1 MSLHNLCRFGLLT
14 RETTLILQN
23 LEKNIQF
30 NNVELKLYESGYT
43 SSKSHAT
50 RIKSEIKRRIILKKE
65 FLPEINSLITM
76 ANTNFN
82 SIVKGQIYFV
92 YLYNTDAFVS
102 HITDKLG
109 EIFHS
114 NYDNPEI
121 SRNNIKNLLLTH
133 LNSISI
139 EGQNKTIENWIG
151 KYLSIMREI
160 NILIRKRKHDYFIN
174 FYAIMP
180 ETWYFFILESYFNN
194 YSLLKSE
201 FFKSFQIEPS
211 TIPDLLQNLENTNS
225 KINRMMIHTQLV
237 NNSIKIET
245 SFNSI
250 QEWIVNVK

>member
-23 LEKNIQF
+23 LDKSIKF
-30 NNVELKLYESGYT
+30 NNVELKLYESGFT

-50 RIKSEIKRRIILKKE
+50 RIKSEIKRRICLKKE
-65 FLPEINSLITM
+65 LLPEINSLITM
-76 ANTNFN
+76 AKTSFN

-92 YLYNTDAFVS
+92 YLYNTDIFVS

-121 SRNNIKNLLLTH
+121 SREIIKNLLITY
-133 LNSISI
+133 LNSNSI
-139 EGQNKTIENWIG
+139 KGQKKTIQNWIG

-160 NILIRKRKHDYFIN
+160 NILVRKRKHDYLIN

-180 ETWYFFILESYFNN
+180 ETWYLC
-194 YSLLKSE
+194 
-201 FFKSFQIEPS
+201 FFKS
-211 TIPDLLQNLENTNS
+211 
-225 KINRMMIHTQLV
+225 
-237 NNSIKIET
+237 
-245 SFNSI
+245 
-250 QEWIVNVK
+250 

>member
-23 LEKNIQF
+23 LGKNIQF
-30 NNVELKLYESGYT
+30 NNAELKLHESGYT

-50 RIKSEIKRRIILKKE
+50 RIKSEIKKRINIKKE
-65 FLPEINSLITM
+65 FLPEIKSLITM
-76 ANTNFN
+76 AKSNLN

-92 YLYNTDAFVS
+92 YIYNTDIFVS

-121 SRNNIKNLLLTH
+121 SRNTIKNLLITH

-139 EGQNKTIENWIG
+139 EGQNKTNENWIG
-151 KYLSIMREI
+151 RYLSIMREI

-180 ETWYFFILESYFNN
+180 ETWHFFILDSYFNS

-225 KINRMMIHTQLV
+225 KTNRMMIHTQLV

-250 QEWIVNVK
+250 QDWIVNVK

>member
-23 LEKNIQF
+23 LNKSIKF
-30 NNVELKLYESGYT
+30 NNVELKLYESGFT

-50 RIKSEIKRRIILKKE
+50 RIKSEIKRRICLKKE
-65 FLPEINSLITM
+65 LLPEINSLITM
-76 ANTNFN
+76 AKTNFN
-82 SIVKGQIYFV
+82 SIIKGQIYFV
-92 YLYNTDAFVS
+92 YLYNTDTFVS

-121 SRNNIKNLLLTH
+121 SRNTIKNLLLTH
-133 LNSISI
+133 LNSNSI
-139 EGQNKTIENWIG
+139 KGQKKTIQNWIG

-160 NILIRKRKHDYFIN
+160 NILVRKRKHDYLIN

-180 ETWYFFILESYFNN
+180 ETWYFFALESYFNN

-201 FFKSFQIEPS
+201 FFNVFQLES
-211 TIPDLLQNLENTNS
+211 TTIPIILQNLENENS
-225 KINRMMIHTQLV
+225 KINKMILIKLINDSV
-237 NNSIKIET
+237 KIET
-245 SFNSI
+245 SFSCI
-250 QEWIVNVK
+250 QDWVVNVK

>member
-23 LEKNIQF
+23 LVENIQF

-50 RIKSEIKRRIILKKE
+50 RIKSEIKRRINPKKE
-65 FLPEINSLITM
+65 FLPEINSLITL
-76 ANTNFN
+76 AKTNFN
-82 SIVKGQIYFV
+82 SIVKSQIYFV
-92 YLYNTDAFVS
+92 YLYSMDTFVS

-121 SRNNIKNLLLTH
+121 SRNTIKNLLITH

-151 KYLSIMREI
+151 RYLSIMREI

-180 ETWYFFILESYFNN
+180 ETWYFFTLDSYFKN
-194 YSLLKSE
+194 YPLLKSE
-201 FFKSFQIEPS
+201 FFKSFQIEVS
-211 TIPDLLQNLENTNS
+211 TIPDIIKNFENANS
-225 KINRMMIHTQLV
+225 KINRMIHTQLV
-237 NNSIKIET
+237 NNSVKIET

-250 QEWIVNVK
+250 QDWVVNVK

>member
-1 MSLHNLCRFGLLT
+1 MSLHSLSRFGLLT
-14 RETTLILQN
+14 RETTLILQS

-50 RIKSEIKRRIILKKE
+50 RIKSEIKRRVNLKKD

-82 SIVKGQIYFV
+82 SIVKSQIYFV
-92 YLYNTDAFVS
+92 YLYNTDTFVS

-121 SRNNIKNLLLTH
+121 SRNNIKNLLITH

-139 EGQNKTIENWIG
+139 EGQYKTIENWIG

-180 ETWYFFILESYFNN
+180 ETWYFFILDSYFNS

-211 TIPDLLQNLENTNS
+211 TIPDLLQKLENTNS

-250 QEWIVNVK
+250 QDWIVNVK

>member
-50 RIKSEIKRRIILKKE
+50 RIKSEIKKRINLKKE
-65 FLPEINSLITM
+65 FLPGIDSLITM
-76 ANTNFN
+76 AKTNFN
-82 SIVKGQIYFV
+82 SIVKAQIYFV
-92 YLYNTDAFVS
+92 YLYSTDIFVS

-121 SRNNIKNLLLTH
+121 SRNTIKNLLITY

-139 EGQNKTIENWIG
+139 KGQEKAIINWIG
-151 KYLSIMREI
+151 RYLSIMREI
-160 NILIRKRKHDYFIN
+160 NILSRKRKHDYFVN
-174 FYAIMP
+174 FNAIML
-180 ETWYFFILESYFNN
+180 ETWNFFALESYFNT
-194 YSLLKSE
+194 YPLLESE
-201 FFKSFQIEPS
+201 FFKVYQVKPA
-211 TIPDLLQNLENTNS
+211 TIPILLKNLKDNDS
-225 KINRMMIHTQLV
+225 KILTQLIDDSV
-237 NNSIKIET
+237 KIET
-245 SFNSI
+245 TFNSI
-250 QEWIVNVK
+250 QEWIVNLK

>member
-1 MSLHNLCRFGLLT
+1 MSLHSLSRFGLLT

-23 LEKNIQF
+23 LGKNIQF

-50 RIKSEIKRRIILKKE
+50 RIKSEIKRRVNLKKD

-82 SIVKGQIYFV
+82 SIVKAQIYFV
-92 YLYNTDAFVS
+92 YLYNTDTFVS

-121 SRNNIKNLLLTH
+121 SRNTIKNLLITH

-180 ETWYFFILESYFNN
+180 ETWYFFILDSYFNS

-211 TIPDLLQNLENTNS
+211 TIPDLLQKLENTNS

-250 QEWIVNVK
+250 QDWIVNVK

>member
-1 MSLHNLCRFGLLT
+1 MSLHNLSRFGLLT

-30 NNVELKLYESGYT
+30 NNVEFKLYESGYT

-50 RIKSEIKRRIILKKE
+50 RIKSEIKRRINLKKD

-92 YLYNTDAFVS
+92 YLYNTDTFVS

-121 SRNNIKNLLLTH
+121 SRNTIKNLLMTH

-180 ETWYFFILESYFNN
+180 ETWYFFILDSYFKS
-194 YSLLKSE
+194 YSLFKSE

-211 TIPDLLQNLENTNS
+211 TIPNLLQNLENTNS
-225 KINRMMIHTQLV
+225 KTNRMMIHTQLV

>member
-1 MSLHNLCRFGLLT
+1 MSLQNLCRFGLLT

-50 RIKSEIKRRIILKKE
+50 SIKSEIKKSINIKKE
-65 FLPEINSLITM
+65 FLPKINSLITM
-76 ANTNFN
+76 ADTNFN
-82 SIVKGQIYFV
+82 SIVKSQIYFV
-92 YLYNTDAFVS
+92 YIYNKDTFVS

-121 SRNNIKNLLLTH
+121 SRNTIKNLLITH

-151 KYLSIMREI
+151 RYLSIMREI

-180 ETWYFFILESYFNN
+180 ETWYFFILDSYFNS

-211 TIPDLLQNLENTNS
+211 TIPDLLKNLENTNS
-225 KINRMMIHTQLV
+225 KNNKMMIHTQLV

-250 QEWIVNVK
+250 QDWIVNVK

>member
-1 MSLHNLCRFGLLT
+1 MSLHNLCRCGLLT
-14 RETTLILQN
+14 RETTVILQN
-23 LEKNIQF
+23 LDKNIQF

-50 RIKSEIKRRIILKKE
+50 RIKSEIKSRINLKKE
-65 FLPEINSLITM
+65 FLPDLNSLITM

-92 YLYNTDAFVS
+92 YLYNTDTFVS

-121 SRNNIKNLLLTH
+121 SRNTIKNLLITH

-180 ETWYFFILESYFNN
+180 ETWYFFILDSYFNS
-194 YSLLKSE
+194 YPLLKSE
-201 FFKSFQIEPS
+201 FFKSFQIEHS

-225 KINRMMIHTQLV
+225 KINKMMIHT
-237 NNSIKIET
+237 
-245 SFNSI
+245 I
-250 QEWIVNVK
+250 QDWIVNVK